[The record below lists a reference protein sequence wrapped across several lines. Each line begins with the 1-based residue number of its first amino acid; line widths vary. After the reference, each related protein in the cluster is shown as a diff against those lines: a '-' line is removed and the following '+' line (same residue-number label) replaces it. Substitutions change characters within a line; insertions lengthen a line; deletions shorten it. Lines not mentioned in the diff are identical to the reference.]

1 MVEEAFQPTHNS
13 RNLYEP
19 MLARIVEIVDET
31 PDVKTFTL
39 ELEGGAI
46 EYRPGQFAEVSVFGV
61 GEAPFG
67 ISSSPTWTKRTGYI
81 QVTVRAVGR
90 VTSALHQLKV
100 GDYVGVRAPFGNGFP
115 VERAEGKR
123 VIIVGGGIGL
133 PPLRSLL
140 NYMLDNRERFGK
152 ITLLYGARTPA
163 DRVYKR
169 ELDEWEKREDLEYL
183 DTVDIADEEWQRLG
197 KRVGVV
203 TTLFPIL
210 DEQSPIDPPNTVAFI
225 CGPPI
230 MIHFVIIELEKRNVP
245 DENIISTLERHMK
258 CGVGKC
264 GHCAIGH
271 KYVCTD
277 GPVFSWAEM
286 KELEWMCAE
295 PTV

>member
-1 MVEEAFQPTHNS
+1 MRKH
-13 RNLYEP
+13 LYEP
-19 MLARIVEIVDET
+19 MPARIIEVIDET

-39 ELEGGAI
+39 QVEDGI
-46 EYRPGQFAEVSVFGV
+46 VDYRPGQFAEVSVFGV

-81 QVTVRAVGR
+81 QVTVRAVGK
-90 VTSALHQLKV
+90 VTRALHNLKV
-100 GDYVGVRAPFGNGFP
+100 GEYVGVRAPLGNGFP
-115 VERAEGKR
+115 VEKAEGKR

-152 ITLLYGARTPA
+152 ITVLYGARTPA
-163 DRVYKR
+163 DMVFKR
-169 ELDEWEKREDLEYL
+169 ELAEWSTRPDVEYL

-210 DEQSPIDPPNTVAFI
+210 DEQSPIEPHNTVAFI

-230 MIHFVIIELEKRNVP
+230 MIHFVILELEKRNVP
-245 DENIISTLERHMK
+245 PENIISTLERHMK

-271 KYVCTD
+271 KYVCVD

-286 KELEWMCAE
+286 KELEWMSAE
-295 PTV
+295 KSV